1 MKEQPAVNQ
10 EIGGFGGVGGAKA
23 DAHGAGQPAE
33 SDDPDGDKKV
43 MAELA
48 KPISM
53 PFAQETPLEDVI
65 KYIKTATT
73 SPIFEQGLPIYIE
86 PEGLQSAEKTM
97 DSPIKLNLEGIKLK
111 TTLRLVLKQHGLGYY
126 VKHGLVIITNLD
138 DEDFKDAT
146 QTGWRDHAAQEEA
159 RAAIINGMGGGGMG
173 GGGGI
178 PGGGGGMR

>member
-178 PGGGGGMR
+178 PGGGGGIR